1 MRFFIQMA
9 NNFIFNAFLVDD
21 GLGDKREILIEFSVW
36 DVHIVDV
43 EGLPEHALVLLLS
56 LLRNRSLFQEQFS
69 LESFKYWILIKNSI
83 STPFFFIMDDKRRNM
98 ILEVSLLW
106 IYDLYVYIE
115 YISIFKGHHSPIGWP
130 W

>member
-1 MRFFIQMA
+1 MA

-98 ILEVSLLW
+98 ILEVS
-106 IYDLYVYIE
+106 
-115 YISIFKGHHSPIGWP
+115 
-130 W
+130 